1 MKKNTNNT
9 ETRKEEALGR
19 FMGTI
24 AEINERLEELK
35 EFFGDH
41 MGYSPEDVN
50 WGHVGSAE
58 HFLKGLAEF
67 TDQAY
72 KRGEHAE

>member
-19 FMGTI
+19 FMGTV

-41 MGYSPEDVN
+41 MGYNPEDVN
-50 WGHVGSAE
+50 WGHVGTAE
-58 HFLKGLAEF
+58 HFLKGLTEL
-67 TDQAY
+67 TDKAY